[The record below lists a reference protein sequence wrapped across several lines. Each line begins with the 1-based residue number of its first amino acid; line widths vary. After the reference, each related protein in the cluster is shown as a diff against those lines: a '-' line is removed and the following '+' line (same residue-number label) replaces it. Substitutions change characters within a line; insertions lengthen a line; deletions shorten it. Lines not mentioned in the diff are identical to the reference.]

1 MIFFCCTFKT
11 LLDLN
16 IEFEKVLDFL
26 NTSKD
31 LANKRKI
38 RALIELKNRVTNRV
52 RENEEKTKRVKG
64 NILND
69 TLKFFLFDFLI
80 H

>member
-1 MIFFCCTFKT
+1 M
-11 LLDLN
+11 
-16 IEFEKVLDFL
+16 LDFL

-64 NILND
+64 NILNN
-69 TLKFFLFDFLI
+69 TEVFLFDFLI